1 MSLLNQVLQ
10 DLEKR
15 KATGDIAEP
24 FQINHVKAVTVTPK
38 KTPYLLF
45 TLIVLTCFIAIL
57 SYFLFIRQSVN
68 IDPPALQQTPVI
80 AAKEVV
86 TPASQNIT
94 IKESQQKKPALQLAK
109 KPQVLTKNLAKK
121 IKPKQHA
128 VNNKVATQQAQVTQI
143 KIPQTPIKQTL
154 KSQAIKT
161 LSPEQKAEKFY
172 KTAEKQHNIIE
183 QQRNLE
189 STLKLNPQHINARLL
204 LSSILL
210 QQGLTEKTTNILEQG
225 LSLFPKNMRLIN
237 LRSQLLLQNKQ
248 AQIALTLL
256 HRLDATYVQDET
268 YLSLLASAYQQ
279 NNNNENSLNV
289 YQKLVT
295 INPKKAEYWLGL
307 AISLEKQ
314 GNTRQALN
322 AYQQALNKNTLK
334 IVIVSYI
341 KQRISILK

>member
-24 FQINHVKAVTVTPK
+24 FQINQVKAVTVTTK
-38 KTPYLLF
+38 KTPYLLI
-45 TLIVLTCFIAIL
+45 TLIVLTCIIIIL
-57 SYFLFIRQSVN
+57 SYFLYIRQSVN
-68 IDPPALQQTPVI
+68 IYTPVLQQTSAI
-80 AAKEVV
+80 ADKKVV
-86 TPASQNIT
+86 TPASHNIT
-94 IKESQQKKPALQLAK
+94 IKEPQQKKPALQLAK
-109 KPQVLTKNLAKK
+109 KLKL
-121 IKPKQHA
+121 KQHA
-128 VNNKVATQQAQVTQI
+128 LNDKVTTQQVQVTQI
-143 KIPQTPIKQTL
+143 KIPQAPIKQKL
-154 KSQAIKT
+154 KAPAIKT
-161 LSPEQKAEKFY
+161 LSPEQKAEKLY
-172 KTAEKQHNIIE
+172 KTAKKQHNIVE
-183 QQRNLE
+183 QQKHLE
-189 STLKLNPQHINARLL
+189 SALKLNPQHINARLL
-204 LSSILL
+204 LSGILL
-210 QQGLTEKTTNILEQG
+210 QQGQTEKTTKILEQG
-225 LSLFPKNMRLIN
+225 LTLFPKNMRLIN
-237 LRSQLLLQNKQ
+237 LRSQLLLQNKH
-248 AQIALTLL
+248 AQVALTLL
-256 HRLDATYVQDET
+256 RRLDATYVQDET